1 MASKK
6 TNKAKGFKR
15 ETIKKIVKA
24 LVALVALYRAIL
36 EKGGFVG
43 LVISNGNSKIGRCMN
58 VSLAPIVT
66 CGNCKE
72 CKCFCYDVKAC
83 LQYENVRKARAKNT
97 ALFQYSRE
105 EFFNQLWAKMARK
118 KTNKFLRFH
127 VSGEIVDINHFE
139 YMIKTA
145 EMFPDFKIW
154 TYTKMY
160 WIVNQY
166 IREHGGNKNCIPSN
180 FSVMF
185 SEWKG
190 LPIDNPYNMPVFRC
204 IYPEEQAPSNCMEC
218 PGNCDICKNSGIGC
232 IASQSVF
239 AHLH

>member
-6 TNKAKGFKR
+6 VAKGFKP
-15 ETIKKIVKA
+15 ETIQKIVKA
-24 LVALVALYRAIL
+24 LLEMISYFLHLLQEGVKLTVALSYGNR
-36 EKGGFVG
+36 KVG
-43 LVISNGNSKIGRCMN
+43 KCLN

-66 CGNCKE
+66 CGNCGF
-72 CKCFCYDVKAC
+72 CKAFCYDVKAC

-97 ALFQYSRE
+97 ALFQFSRE
-105 EFFNQLWAKMARK
+105 EFFSQLWKKMANKR
-118 KTNKFLRFH
+118 TNKFLRFH

-145 EMFPDFKIW
+145 EMFPEFKIW

-160 WIVNQY
+160 WIVNEY
-166 IREHGGNKNCIPSN
+166 IRLHGGNKNCIPSN
-180 FSVMF
+180 FSVMY

-204 IYPEEQAPSNCMEC
+204 IYPEEEIPNDCMEC
-218 PGNCDICKNSGIGC
+218 PGNCDICKASGMGC
-232 IASQSVF
+232 ITGNSVY